1 MLRFHRLTGDFA
13 MACKRRNP
21 FTPTFGH
28 EPFALAGREELIDD
42 VIEGLAEG
50 PGDPNRATIFLGPRG
65 SGKTVL
71 LSTIAEEAS
80 QMGWVF
86 ANAVT
91 GTGMLKDLMYSLRTN
106 ASHLLE
112 RPGDSTIVNLQV
124 GPVALGREVV
134 RDDPPWRF
142 RFQQVIE
149 ELNNQGIG
157 VLFTVDEVDPG
168 CTELIE
174 FISFYQCFVTEK
186 RDVAM
191 LLAGLPGKVSDLLI
205 EDRVSFVRR
214 SFQRRLTSIPD
225 DDVREAFKATIESN
239 GKTAPGDILDELVAA
254 TRGFP
259 YAMQLLGY
267 GAWRYTGE
275 GESITH
281 EAVKRAIRRSA
292 QEMEGAI
299 VRPTMRECTTREI
312 EYLQAMAEDE
322 GPSATSDIARRMG
335 IGMTNASNLRRRLID
350 RGIIK
355 SERMGLVVFDM
366 PILEAY
372 LREHPGEW

>member
-1 MLRFHRLTGDFA
+1 MGF
-13 MACKRRNP
+13 KRRNP

-28 EPFALAGREELIDD
+28 EPFAFAGREELIDD

-50 PGDPNRATIFLGPRG
+50 PGNPNRATIFIGPRG

-80 QMGWVF
+80 QMGWVS

-91 GTGMLKDLMYSLRTN
+91 GAGMLKQLMEQLESNAGHLLAGPTRSSLTSLR
-106 ASHLLE
+106 
-112 RPGDSTIVNLQV
+112 V
-124 GPVALGREVV
+124 GPVGLGWETRHNEDVS
-134 RDDPPWRF
+134 WRF
-142 RFQQVIE
+142 RFQQVVE
-149 ELNNQGIG
+149 ELNDQGIG
-157 VLFTVDEVDPG
+157 VLFTVDEVDPA
-168 CTELIE
+168 CAELIE
-174 FISFYQCFVTEK
+174 FISFYQIFVTEK

-191 LLAGLPGKVSDLLI
+191 LLAGLPAKVSDLLI
-205 EDRVSFVRR
+205 ADRVSFVRR

-225 DDVREAFKATIESN
+225 DDVREAIKATIEGN
-239 GKTAPGDILDELVAA
+239 GKTVSDDVLDTLVEAA
-254 TRGFP
+254 QGFP

-267 GAWRYTGE
+267 GAWRYTGD
-275 GESITH
+275 GNSITH
-281 EAVKRAIRRSA
+281 ESVERAIRRTA
-292 QEMEGAI
+292 QEMENTVI
-299 VRPTMRECTTREI
+299 RPTLRECTTREL
-312 EYLQAMAEDE
+312 EYLQAMTEDE
-322 GPSATSDIARRMG
+322 GPSVTSDIAQRMG

-355 SERMGLVVFDM
+355 SMRMGLVAFDM

>member
-1 MLRFHRLTGDFA
+1 
-13 MACKRRNP
+13 MAFKRRNP

-50 PGDPNRATIFLGPRG
+50 PGDPNRATIFFGPRG

-71 LSTIAEEAS
+71 LSAIAAEAS

-86 ANAVT
+86 ANAVA
-91 GTGMLKDLMYSLRTN
+91 GPGMLRDLMYSLRTN
-106 ASHLLE
+106 AAHLLE
-112 RPGDSTIVNLQV
+112 GTDNSTIVSLQV
-124 GPVALGREVV
+124 GPVAVGREVV
-134 RDDPPWRF
+134 REDVPWRF
-142 RFQQVIE
+142 RFQQVVE
-149 ELNNQGIG
+149 ELNDQGVG
-157 VLFTVDEVDPG
+157 VLFTIDEVDPS
-168 CTELIE
+168 CAELIE

-191 LLAGLPGKVSDLLI
+191 LLAGLPGKVSDLLV
-205 EDRVSFVRR
+205 DDHVSFVRR
-214 SFQRRLTSIPD
+214 SFQRRLASIPD
-225 DDVREAFKATIESN
+225 DDVRDALEATIEGN
-239 GKTAPGDILDELVAA
+239 GKTCPDDVLDMLVEAA
-254 TRGFP
+254 QGFP
-259 YAMQLLGY
+259 YSMQLLGY

-275 GESITH
+275 GKSITR
-281 EAVKRAIRRSA
+281 EAVERAIRRAA
-292 QEMEGAI
+292 QEMEGAVI
-299 VRPTMRECTTREI
+299 RPTLRECTTREL
-312 EYLQAMAEDE
+312 EYLQAMTEDE
-322 GPSATSDIARRMG
+322 GPSVTSDIAQRMG

-355 SERMGLVVFDM
+355 SIRMGLVAFDM

>member
-1 MLRFHRLTGDFA
+1 
-13 MACKRRNP
+13 MAFKRRNP

-91 GTGMLKDLMYSLRTN
+91 GTGMLRDLMYSLCTN

-112 RPGDSTIVNLQV
+112 RPNGSTIVNLQV
-124 GPVALGREVV
+124 GPVAIGREVV

-142 RFQQVIE
+142 RFQQVVE
-149 ELNNQGIG
+149 ELNDHGIG
-157 VLFTVDEVDPG
+157 VLFTVDEVDPS
-168 CTELIE
+168 CAELIE

-191 LLAGLPGKVSDLLI
+191 LLAGLPGKVSDLLV
-205 EDRVSFVRR
+205 EDQVSFVRR
-214 SFQRRLTSIPD
+214 SFQRRLASVPD
-225 DDVREAFKATIESN
+225 DDVREAFKATIEGN
-239 GKTAPGDILDELVAA
+239 GKSASDDVLDELVAA
-254 TRGFP
+254 ARGFP

-275 GESITH
+275 GESITR
-281 EAVKRAIRRSA
+281 EAVERAIRRSA
-292 QEMEGAI
+292 QEMENAVI
-299 VRPTMRECTTREI
+299 RPTLRECTAREL
-312 EYLQAMAEDE
+312 EYLQAMTVDE
-322 GPSATSDIARRMG
+322 GPSVTGDIAQRMG
-335 IGMTNASNLRRRLID
+335 IGMTNASNVRRRLID
-350 RGIIK
+350 RGVIR
-355 SERMGLVVFDM
+355 SERMGLVAFDM
-366 PILEAY
+366 PVLEAY

>member
-1 MLRFHRLTGDFA
+1 MGF
-13 MACKRRNP
+13 KRRNP

-28 EPFALAGREELIDD
+28 EPFALAGRAELIDD

-80 QMGWVF
+80 QMEWVS

-91 GTGMLKDLMYSLRTN
+91 GTGMLSSLMYSLRMN
-106 ASHLLE
+106 AGHLIE
-112 RPGDSTIVNLQV
+112 EPAASTVTSLQV
-124 GPVALGREVV
+124 GPVAIGRELAREDV
-134 RDDPPWRF
+134 PWRF
-142 RFQQVIE
+142 RFQHVVE
-149 ELNNQGIG
+149 ELNDQGIG
-157 VLFTVDEVDPG
+157 VLFTVDEVDPD
-168 CTELIE
+168 CAELIE
-174 FISFYQCFVTEK
+174 FISFYQLFVTEK

-191 LLAGLPGKVSDLLI
+191 LLAGLPAKVSDLLI
-205 EDRVSFVRR
+205 ADRVSFVRR

-225 DDVREAFKATIESN
+225 IDVREAIRATIEGN
-239 GKTAPGDILDELVAA
+239 GKAAPDEVLDMLVEAA
-254 TRGFP
+254 QGFP

-267 GAWRYTGE
+267 GAWRYTGD
-275 GESITH
+275 GESITRKSV
-281 EAVKRAIRRSA
+281 ELAISRTA
-292 QEMEGAI
+292 QEMESAVI
-299 VRPTMRECTTREI
+299 RPTLRECTTREL
-312 EYLQAMAEDE
+312 EYLQAMTEDE
-322 GPSATSDIARRMG
+322 GPSVTSDIAQRMG

-355 SERMGLVVFDM
+355 SMRMGLVAFDM
-366 PILEAY
+366 PVLEAY